1 MQFMLL
7 IYEDESIYGPGK
19 NGPAMQQIVAKH
31 MAFLRS
37 SHQSGNHARRTS
49 MANRKARHVDASR

>member
-1 MQFMLL
+1 VQFMLL

-31 MAFLRS
+31 MAFSCEMTRWC
-37 SHQSGNHARRTS
+37 A
-49 MANRKARHVDASR
+49 